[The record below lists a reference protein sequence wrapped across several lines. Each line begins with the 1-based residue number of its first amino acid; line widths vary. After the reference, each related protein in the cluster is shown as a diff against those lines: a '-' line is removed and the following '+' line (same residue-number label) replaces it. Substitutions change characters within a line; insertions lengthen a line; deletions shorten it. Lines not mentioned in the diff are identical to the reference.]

1 MTIHYNVTGTERKRL
16 ADYIAGFLGSEKKY
30 LGAPSFSYQVG
41 YITVSK
47 DGAITF
53 DNRADSK
60 EIETLLEEL
69 EREGFHAEPV
79 ADTAPQEPTE
89 EAITEQ
95 AGDIDQADCA
105 AEDAQPEA
113 ETAPAEMTV
122 ADGLTIQMPAASFTP
137 EALANLNSLLAAKG
151 RLIRKSLDVETLPV
165 EVSPDTVSFPW
176 FEGRHLEADEAKAS
190 THLIAALCDMAR
202 NQKRITAKEKITEN
216 DKYAFRCFLL
226 RLGFIGAEFKDE
238 RKILL
243 RNLSGNSA
251 FKSGA
256 KHTAEDLQPEPPNAA
271 AGVAVEGDPAL
282 AEALADAML
291 IEQVN
296 GSFGGESNAVSA

>member
-1 MTIHYNVTGTERKRL
+1 MTFNYNVTGTERKRL
-16 ADYIAGFLGSEKKY
+16 ADYISGFMGTEKKY
-30 LGAPSFSYQVG
+30 LGAPTFAYQIG

-47 DGAITF
+47 DGAVSFEDRGYNSDIDALMAELEGQGFHTE
-53 DNRADSK
+53 DTIAKADS
-60 EIETLLEEL
+60 
-69 EREGFHAEPV
+69 
-79 ADTAPQEPTE
+79 TATAAQPD
-89 EAITEQ
+89 EAQ
-95 AGDIDQADCA
+95 AST
-105 AEDAQPEA
+105 EDAPV
-113 ETAPAEMTV
+113 ETPT

-151 RLIRKSLDVETLPV
+151 RLIRKALGAADLPV
-165 EVSPDTVSFPW
+165 EVSDDKVSFPW
-176 FEGRHLEADEAKAS
+176 FNGETTAEEVKAY
-190 THLIAALCDMAR
+190 THLVAALCDMAR
-202 NQKRITAKEKITEN
+202 NQKRITAKEKITDN

-256 KHTAEDLQPEPPNAA
+256 KHTTESLQPEPPNAA
-271 AGVAVEGDPAL
+271 AQVAVEGDPAL

-296 GSFGGESNAVSA
+296 ASFGGESDAVSA